1 MLIMVDSGKLSFEK
15 TIRIKDLLDEYEKI
29 KEKMIESIN
38 NDMPFLVKC
47 WFGRLKEIMDELE
60 SLGVEF
66 NHTNDLWGWAVR
78 NGKN

>member
-15 TIRIKDLLDEYEKI
+15 TIRIKDLLDEYDKI
-29 KEKMIESIN
+29 KKKMIKSIED
-38 NDMPFLVKC
+38 DMPFLVKC
-47 WFGRLKEIMDELE
+47 WLPRLKEILDELE

-78 NGKN
+78 NGRD

>member
-1 MLIMVDSGKLSFEK
+1 MLIMVDSSKLSFEK
-15 TIRIKDLLDEYEKI
+15 TIRIEALLDEYEKI
-29 KEKMIESIN
+29 KEKMIESID

-47 WFGRLKEIMDELE
+47 WLGRLKEIMDELE